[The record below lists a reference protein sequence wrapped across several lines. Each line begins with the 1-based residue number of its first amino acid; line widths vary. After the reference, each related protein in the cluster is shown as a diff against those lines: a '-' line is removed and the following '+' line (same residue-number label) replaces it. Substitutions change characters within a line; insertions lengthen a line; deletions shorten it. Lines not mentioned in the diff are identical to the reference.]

1 MNNLEKRPHT
11 QQGIPE
17 EAFDLECPDED
28 LKAAVLK
35 EFIVIDEKYLER
47 LNQLEEGHEWTL
59 RYSLFI
65 WPKHKDIH
73 RLFSH
78 FCKWCC

>member
-1 MNNLEKRPHT
+1 MYRRPQI

-28 LKAAVLK
+28 LKANVLK

-47 LNQLEEGHEWTL
+47 LTCLEKDHEWTL
-59 RYSLFI
+59 EYE
-65 WPKHKDIH
+65 DIT
-73 RLFSH
+73 L
-78 FCKWCC
+78 

>member
-1 MNNLEKRPHT
+1 MNNLEKRPIV

-35 EFIVIDEKYLER
+35 EFIVIDEKYLDR
-47 LNQLEEGHEWTL
+47 LIQLEKGHEWTL
-59 RYSLFI
+59 R
-65 WPKHKDIH
+65 
-73 RLFSH
+73 
-78 FCKWCC
+78 